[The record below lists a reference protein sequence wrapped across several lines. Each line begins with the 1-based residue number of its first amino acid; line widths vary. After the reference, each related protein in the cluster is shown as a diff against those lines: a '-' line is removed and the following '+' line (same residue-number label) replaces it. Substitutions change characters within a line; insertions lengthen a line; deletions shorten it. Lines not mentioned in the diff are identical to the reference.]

1 MLKCS
6 DRDRDLDHLVF
17 ISKDLNLECAI
28 IVGCQVIMQGIAQL
42 KGLSNLLSTCS
53 LNLLDLLLGDEEGEE
68 HLMMALW
75 QEANLSPLE
84 GEVVEEGEISWLCC
98 ACLEYCFFYFMQ
110 IASDIKLSCKR
121 IDYLLCFY
129 LGGVFNFLYFI
140 ML

>member
-17 ISKDLNLECAI
+17 ISKDLNLECVI

-68 HLMMALW
+68 HLTMALW

-84 GEVVEEGEISWLCC
+84 GEVVEEEGIEIISLCG
-98 ACLEYCFFYFMQ
+98 LKHVFSHYMQ
-110 IASDIKLSCKR
+110 TTL
-121 IDYLLCFY
+121 
-129 LGGVFNFLYFI
+129 V
-140 ML
+140 